1 MTKKIS
7 KEKLQLAV
15 EKRKIFGRKIKKL
28 RREGFLP
35 ANIYGKKIK
44 SLSVQLP
51 LKDFLPIYQKAGETA
66 LIELKISG
74 EEKKRPILIHNV
86 QLDSVSD
93 QPLHADFYQ
102 VDLKQKITTDI
113 PAELIGES
121 PAVAQKIGILIQPLD
136 EIEVEALPTDLPDKF
151 EVDISSLKEVNNVI
165 VVGDLKSPAGVQILN
180 SPKEILAKIE
190 PLAKEEAP
198 PPPSEEAAPAE
209 EVPGEVKPGEEKPPE
224 KAEKPQ
230 EGAKETKKKSTE
242 EEKKPTKPPFL
253 KVEKK
258 PKTPPEKAEV

>member
-15 EKRKIFGRKIKKL
+15 EKRKIFGRKVKKL

-66 LIELKISG
+66 LVEVKISG
-74 EEKKRPILIHNV
+74 EEKKRPILIYNV
-86 QLDSVSD
+86 QLDPVSD

-113 PAELIGES
+113 PVELIGES

-136 EIEVEALPTDLPDKF
+136 EIEVEALPTDLPDRF
-151 EVDISSLKEVNNVI
+151 EVDISSLKEVDNVI

-209 EVPGEVKPGEEKPPE
+209 EVPGEAKPGEEKPPE

-230 EGAKETKKKSTE
+230 EGAKETKGRKE
-242 EEKKPTKPPFL
+242 IKPTKPPFL

-258 PKTPPEKAEV
+258 PKEPPEKAEV